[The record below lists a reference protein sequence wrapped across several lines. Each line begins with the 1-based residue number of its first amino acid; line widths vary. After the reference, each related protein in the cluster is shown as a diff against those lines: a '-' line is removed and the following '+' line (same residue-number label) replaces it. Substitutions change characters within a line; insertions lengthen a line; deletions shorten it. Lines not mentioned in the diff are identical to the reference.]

1 MADTLTNNARLIE
14 ALLFLENE
22 QISMVQL
29 CSLSHLPED
38 EVKKALNELSE
49 QYFERGSG
57 LILHEENNFWS
68 FIPAVDL
75 NEKLKECYGKKG
87 NKGITRLSRSAVEA
101 LSIIAYSQPITRR
114 EVTKIRGVG
123 SDNIIKMLRER
134 EFIKVVGRKSV
145 PGSPCL
151 YGTTRKFLYTFNLES
166 LSDLPKLSEIDRIRF
181 EKVDSDAE
189 EN

>member
-1 MADTLTNNARLIE
+1 MTISDKARLIE

-29 CSLSHLPED
+29 CSLSKMPED
-38 EVKKALNELSE
+38 DVKEALSELSE
-49 QYFERGSG
+49 SYFERNSG
-57 LILHEENNFWS
+57 LVLREENNSWS
-68 FIPAVDL
+68 FVPASDL
-75 NEKLKECYGKKG
+75 NNRLKECYGKKG
-87 NKGITRLSRSAVEA
+87 NKGLTRLSRSAVET
-101 LSIIAYSQPITRR
+101 LSIIAYSQPVTRR

-134 EFIKVVGRKSV
+134 DFIKVVGRKSV
-145 PGSPCL
+145 PGNPCL

-166 LSDLPKLSEIDRIRF
+166 LSDLPKLSEVDMMRF
-181 EKVDSDAE
+181 EKVDSYAE